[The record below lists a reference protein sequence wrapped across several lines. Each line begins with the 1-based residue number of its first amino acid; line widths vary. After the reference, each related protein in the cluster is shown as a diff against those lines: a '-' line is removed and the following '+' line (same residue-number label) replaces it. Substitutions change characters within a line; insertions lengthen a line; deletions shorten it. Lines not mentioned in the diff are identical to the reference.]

1 MGIVTAQIEG
11 GASHTVNWDGESSQ
25 AMINGKIVSIDRSL
39 KHKNHWL
46 IDGKSFTIDY
56 LEHNEESGEIELLV
70 NGCKRRVKITTELD
84 KMLNQLGMSGG
95 QTKLIKD
102 LKAPMPG
109 LVLKV
114 LVEESQM
121 VSKDTPLMI
130 LEAMKMENVI
140 KSPTD
145 GRVAV
150 IKALQGKAVEKNEV
164 ILSFA

>member
-11 GASHTVNWDGESSQ
+11 GATHSVEWDGQSPQ
-25 AMINGKIVSIDRSL
+25 AIIDGKCITIDRS
-39 KHKNHWL
+39 HRHQNHWI
-46 IDGKSFTIDY
+46 IDGKSFTIDV
-56 LEHNEESGEIELLV
+56 LGPVEESGEMELLV
-70 NGCKRRVKITTELD
+70 NGRKRRVKITTELE

-95 QTKLIKD
+95 PAKQIKD

-121 VSKDTPLMI
+121 VEKDTPLMI

-140 KSPTD
+140 KSPV
-145 GRVAV
+145 GGKIAG
-150 IKALQGKAVEKNEV
+150 IKVLQGKAVEKNEV
-164 ILSFA
+164 LLSFA